1 MMKFTL
7 LGSVAAAALL
17 CAAPLAMA
25 QAPERQDQSTPAMK
39 SESQGHAPG
48 KAEHGSSKAQAN
60 PGTSQRSEGAKQDNT
75 RTAQPGSESGGKAG
89 EKTAKEHDQAQPKSA
104 QKGSE
109 KGSDRN
115 TAQQSQPKGKQHN
128 KSAEQPTEK
137 SKKSAEQPAEK
148 SKAGSKSAQERS
160 GKEPSKQAEQ
170 PADRSNSRSKAAQ
183 DQKGAK
189 QSKSA
194 ADEGRGGQEKRV
206 QVSEEKRTGVRDRLL
221 KSTKVEKTK
230 INVSV
235 RVGAALPRSVHLH
248 PLPATLITFAPAY
261 RGYDYVV
268 LEDETILIVN
278 PKSYVVVDVLP
289 AGTQRAE
296 RPARAQL
303 ALSAADMRFVYQ
315 QVPKSHRS
323 DVRVRLAL
331 GANVPSD
338 VQLLA
343 FPPDVVDHLPDLR
356 GYRFIVTGND
366 VVIVDPD
373 SRDVALVIS
382 E

>member
-1 MMKFTL
+1 MKFTL
-7 LGSVAAAALL
+7 LGSVATAALV

-25 QAPERQDQSTPAMK
+25 QTPERQDQSTPAMK
-39 SESQGHAPG
+39 SESQGHTPG

-60 PGTSQRSEGAKQDNT
+60 PGTSQRSEGAKQDHT
-75 RTAQPGSESGGKAG
+75 RTAQPGSEPQDKPAG
-89 EKTAKEHDQAQPKSA
+89 KTAKEHDQSQPKSA

-109 KGSDRN
+109 KGSDRT
-115 TAQQSQPKGKQHN
+115 TAQQSQPKGKEHN
-128 KSAEQPTEK
+128 
-137 SKKSAEQPAEK
+137 KSAEQPAEK
-148 SKAGSKSAQERS
+148 SKSKSAQERS
-160 GKEPSKQAEQ
+160 GKEPSKQVEQ
-170 PADRSNSRSKAAQ
+170 PGDRSKDRSKAAQ

-189 QSKSA
+189 QPKSA
-194 ADEGRGGQEKRV
+194 ADESRSGQEKRV
-206 QVSEEKRTGVRDRLL
+206 QVTEEKRTGVRDRLL
-221 KSTKVEKTK
+221 KSTKVDRTK
-230 INVSV
+230 INVSA
-235 RVGAALPRSVHLH
+235 RVGIAIPRSVHLH
-248 PLPATLITFAPAY
+248 TLPATLITFAPAY

-278 PKSYVVVDVLP
+278 PRSYVIVDVLP
-289 AGTQRAE
+289 AGTQRAA

-303 ALSAADMRFVYQ
+303 ALSAADMRFVYR
-315 QVPKSHRS
+315 QVPKSSRS

-338 VQLLA
+338 VALLA
-343 FPPDVVDHLPDLR
+343 FPSDVVDHLPDLR
-356 GYRFIVTGND
+356 GYRFIVSGDD